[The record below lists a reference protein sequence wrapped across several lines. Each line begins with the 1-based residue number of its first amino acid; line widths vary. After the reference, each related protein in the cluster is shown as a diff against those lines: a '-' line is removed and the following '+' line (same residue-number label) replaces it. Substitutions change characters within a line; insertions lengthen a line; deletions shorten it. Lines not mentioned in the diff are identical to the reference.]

1 MTLIEWSAKKSPD
14 KQAGKMLRVSE
25 REALQI
31 IESLSAQLLN
41 KSPNTG
47 RAEFQCD
54 AKDGRQI
61 YFSIAVKFEKAKVSL

>member
-1 MTLIEWSAKKSPD
+1 MNLIEWPAKKSLE

-25 REALQI
+25 HEALQL

-54 AKDGRQI
+54 TEDDGQI
-61 YFSIAVKFEKAKVSL
+61 YFSVAVMANKAKVIP